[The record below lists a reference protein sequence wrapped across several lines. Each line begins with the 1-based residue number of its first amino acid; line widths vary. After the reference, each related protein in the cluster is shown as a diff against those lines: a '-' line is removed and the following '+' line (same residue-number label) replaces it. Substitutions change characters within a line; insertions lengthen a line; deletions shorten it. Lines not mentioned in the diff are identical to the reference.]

1 MFSDNRTVWLLL
13 FLLALLLLSL
23 VFNVFF
29 IKHSRHFFR
38 LFSLTRLDPLGL
50 NQIDTAH
57 DADLAAQ
64 PGDVVVFVGDS
75 RAAAWPAPEALPGFV
90 FVNRGI
96 NGHTAVQTSQRY
108 NLHVAPLQPDVVI
121 IQVGGNDLISI
132 AVLAANQ
139 EEIIQICQENI
150 KNLVEQSQQSGA
162 TVILS
167 TIMPS
172 RAPIGIDR
180 LYWSKAAE
188 TAVTTVNQYIR
199 SLESENVIILDAYAL
214 LAEADGQLA
223 IPYAADDIHI
233 NEAGYERLNQEVV
246 QLLTQNQ

>member
-1 MFSDNRTVWLLL
+1 M
-13 FLLALLLLSL
+13 LSL
-23 VFNVFF
+23 AFNVLF

-50 NQIDTAH
+50 TQIDTTN
-57 DADLAAQ
+57 DAALAAQ
-64 PGDVVVFVGDS
+64 AGELVVFVGDS
-75 RAAAWPAPEALPGFV
+75 RAAAWPAPAALPGFV

-108 NLHVAPLQPDVVI
+108 DLHVAPLQPDIVI
-121 IQVGGNDLISI
+121 IQVGGNDLASI
-132 AVLAANQ
+132 AVLASDEA
-139 EEIIQICQENI
+139 EIIQACQENI

-172 RAPIGIDR
+172 RVPLGIDR
-180 LYWSKAAE
+180 LYWSMAAE

-214 LAEADGQLA
+214 LADADGQLA
-223 IPYAADDIHI
+223 TPYAADDIHI
-233 NEAGYERLNQEVV
+233 NETGYEILNQEVV